1 MQQAILLAR
10 QKTERT
16 VIPVDKVTPDMFM
29 TFMIVAAALAA
40 FVLLIL
46 NIAEKIKAARKP
58 KTDLE
63 HWQSET
69 DAKLK
74 NDKDRLD
81 VLEDGNKVIC
91 RGILALLSH
100 EINGNSTDKLKASQS
115 EITNYLIDR

>member
-1 MQQAILLAR
+1 M
-10 QKTERT
+10 
-16 VIPVDKVTPDMFM
+16 DKVTPDMFM

-46 NIAEKIKAARKP
+46 NIAEKIKASRKP